1 METSSINTVNENRH
15 EVVGKMNFST
25 VPDLLKQSGE
35 KFNVTGTEIIFDL
48 AGVIHADSAG
58 LALLLEWCRLAGIA
72 KKKIKFVKVPGQ
84 LLKLTEVSGLS
95 HILAL
100 TGE

>member
-1 METSSINTVNENRH
+1 METASINSVNENRH
-15 EVVGKMNFST
+15 EVAGKMIFAT
-25 VPDLLKQSGE
+25 VPCLLSQSGE
-35 KFNVTGTEIIFDL
+35 KFKTVNVDIIFDL
-48 AGVIHADSAG
+48 AGVVHADSAG
-58 LALLLEWCRLAGIA
+58 LALLLEWCRLARIA

-95 HILAL
+95 HILDL